1 MGEQWWAAMGHEACR
16 GWYRRA
22 NQSPLLKEVV
32 KVGNGVQ
39 LGDGRGDW
47 SILKGIR
54 HDLKAVYESV

>member
-1 MGEQWWAAMGHEACR
+1 MGGQWWAAMRHEARR

-22 NQSPLLKEVV
+22 NQSPLLKDVA

>member
-1 MGEQWWAAMGHEACR
+1 MGEQWWAAMGHEAR
-16 GWYRRA
+16 QGWSRRA

-54 HDLKAVYESV
+54 HDLKAAYESV